1 METRKIVIEIV
12 SKGAATPSQSQKIIE
27 KVQNTETTETIET
40 IKEGTLVSSV
50 VVNQAF
56 NQVKGLVKN
65 AAFYYMNKNFT
76 LKENYLMQR
85 NVDNALTSINKVVSF
100 GVSVAGGFAV
110 GNWAGAAVAAVG
122 WTANEAFNIFKRQD
136 QTMMGLNT
144 TNIQTAFQQTRAGLN
159 NGSRGT
165 QN

>member
-12 SKGAATPSQSQKIIE
+12 SKDATTKSQKIID
-27 KVQNTETTETIET
+27 KVQKRETTETIET
-40 IKEGTLVSSV
+40 IKEGTLVSSL

-56 NQVKGLVKN
+56 TQVKGLVKN
-65 AAFYYMNKNFT
+65 AALYYMNKHFT

-85 NVDNALTSINKVVSF
+85 NVDNALTTINKVASF
-100 GVSVAGGFAV
+100 GTSVAGGFLL
-110 GNWAGAAVAAVG
+110 GNVPGAAVAAVG
-122 WTANEAFNIFKRQD
+122 WVANEAFTAFKRQD

-144 TNIQTAFQQTRAGLN
+144 TNIQTAFQRTRAGLSD
-159 NGSRGT
+159 GSRGT

>member
-12 SKGAATPSQSQKIIE
+12 SKDATTKSQKIID
-27 KVQNTETTETIET
+27 KVQKTDTTETIET
-40 IKEGTLVSSV
+40 VKEGTLVSSV

-65 AAFYYMNKNFT
+65 ASLYYMNKHFT

-100 GVSVAGGFAV
+100 GITVAGGFAL
-110 GNWAGAAVAAVG
+110 GNVAGAAVAAVG
-122 WTANEAFNIFKRQD
+122 WAANEAFTIFKRQD

-144 TNIQTAFQQTRAGLN
+144 TNIQTAFQQTRAGLSD
-159 NGSRGT
+159 GSRGT

>member
-12 SKGAATPSQSQKIIE
+12 SKGATTPSQSQKIIE
-27 KVQNTETTETIET
+27 KVQKTETTETIET

-85 NVDNALTSINKVVSF
+85 NVDNALTSINKVASF
-100 GVSVAGGFAV
+100 GVSVAGGFAL

-122 WTANEAFNIFKRQD
+122 WSANEAFNIFKRQD

-144 TNIQTAFQQTRAGLN
+144 TNIQTAFQQTRAGLSD
-159 NGSRGT
+159 GSRGT

>member
-12 SKGAATPSQSQKIIE
+12 SKGATTPSKSQKIID
-27 KVQNTETTETIET
+27 KVQKTDTTETIET
-40 IKEGTLVSSV
+40 VKEGTLVSSV

-65 AAFYYMNKNFT
+65 AALYYMNKHFT

-100 GVSVAGGFAV
+100 GTSVAGGFLL
-110 GNWAGAAVAAVG
+110 GNVAGAAVAAVG
-122 WTANEAFNIFKRQD
+122 WVANEAFTAFKRQD

-144 TNIQTAFQQTRAGLN
+144 TNIQTAFQRTRAGLS

>member
-12 SKGAATPSQSQKIIE
+12 SKDATTKSQKIID
-27 KVQNTETTETIET
+27 KVQKTDTTETIET
-40 IKEGTLVSSV
+40 VKEGTLVSSV

-65 AAFYYMNKNFT
+65 ASLYYMNKHFT

-100 GVSVAGGFAV
+100 GTTVAGGFAL
-110 GNWAGAAVAAVG
+110 GNWVGAAVAAVG
-122 WTANEAFNIFKRQD
+122 WAANEAFTIFKRQD

-144 TNIQTAFQQTRAGLN
+144 TNIQTAFQQTRAGLSD
-159 NGSRGT
+159 GSRGT

>member
-12 SKGAATPSQSQKIIE
+12 SKEATTKSQKIID
-27 KVQNTETTETIET
+27 KVQKTDTTETIET
-40 IKEGTLVSSV
+40 VKEGTLVSSL

-56 NQVKGLVKN
+56 TQVKGLVKN
-65 AAFYYMNKNFT
+65 AALYYMNKNFT

-100 GVSVAGGFAV
+100 GTSVAGGFLL
-110 GNWAGAAVAAVG
+110 GNVAGAAVAAVG
-122 WTANEAFNIFKRQD
+122 WAANEAFTIFKRQD
-136 QTMMGLNT
+136 QAMMGLNT

-159 NGSRGT
+159 DGSRGT

>member
-12 SKGAATPSQSQKIIE
+12 SKEATTKSQKIID
-27 KVQNTETTETIET
+27 KVQKRETTETIET
-40 IKEGTLVSSV
+40 IKEGTLVSSL

-56 NQVKGLVKN
+56 TQVKGLVKN
-65 AAFYYMNKNFT
+65 AALYYMNKHFT

-85 NVDNALTSINKVVSF
+85 NVDNALTTINKVASF
-100 GVSVAGGFAV
+100 GTSVAGGFLLGSV
-110 GNWAGAAVAAVG
+110 PGAAVAAVG
-122 WTANEAFNIFKRQD
+122 WVANEAFTVFKRQD

-144 TNIQTAFQQTRAGLN
+144 TNIQTAFQRTRAGLS

>member
-12 SKGAATPSQSQKIIE
+12 SKEATTKSQKIID
-27 KVQNTETTETIET
+27 KVQKTETTETIET
-40 IKEGTLVSSV
+40 IKEGTLVSSL

-56 NQVKGLVKN
+56 TQVKGLVKN
-65 AAFYYMNKNFT
+65 AALYYMNKHFT

-85 NVDNALTSINKVVSF
+85 NVDNALTTINKVASF
-100 GVSVAGGFAV
+100 GTSVAGGFLL
-110 GNWAGAAVAAVG
+110 GRGTGAAVAAVG
-122 WTANEAFNIFKRQD
+122 WVANEAFTAFKRQD

-144 TNIQTAFQQTRAGLN
+144 TNIQTAFQRTRAGLS

>member
-12 SKGAATPSQSQKIIE
+12 SKDTSTKSQKIID
-27 KVQNTETTETIET
+27 KVQKTDTTETIET
-40 IKEGTLVSSV
+40 VKEGTLVSSL

-56 NQVKGLVKN
+56 TQVKGLVKN

-100 GVSVAGGFAV
+100 GTSVVGGFLL
-110 GNWAGAAVAAVG
+110 GNVAGAAVAAVG
-122 WTANEAFNIFKRQD
+122 WAANEAFTSFKRQD

-144 TNIQTAFQQTRAGLN
+144 TNIQTAFQQTRAGLSD
-159 NGSRGT
+159 GSRGT

>member
-12 SKGAATPSQSQKIIE
+12 SKEATTKSQKIID
-27 KVQNTETTETIET
+27 KVQKTDTTETIET
-40 IKEGTLVSSV
+40 VKEGTLVSSL

-56 NQVKGLVKN
+56 TQVKGLVKN
-65 AAFYYMNKNFT
+65 AALYYMNKNFT

-100 GVSVAGGFAV
+100 GTSVAGGFLL
-110 GNWAGAAVAAVG
+110 GNVAGAAVAAVG
-122 WTANEAFNIFKRQD
+122 WAANEAFTSFKRQD
-136 QTMMGLNT
+136 QAMMGLNT
-144 TNIQTAFQQTRAGLN
+144 TNIQTAFQQTRAGLSD
-159 NGSRGT
+159 GSRGT

>member
-12 SKGAATPSQSQKIIE
+12 SKEASTPSQKIID
-27 KVQNTETTETIET
+27 KVQKTDTTQTIET
-40 IKEGTLVSSV
+40 IKDGTLISSL

-76 LKENYLMQR
+76 LKENYIR
-85 NVDNALTSINKVVSF
+85 NRDVENALTSINKITSL
-100 GVSVAGGFAV
+100 GTSVAGGFLL
-110 GNWAGAAVAAVG
+110 GNVAGAAVAAAG
-122 WTANEAFNIFKRQD
+122 WAANEAFTAFKRQD
-136 QTMMGLNT
+136 QAMMGLNT
-144 TNIQTAFQQTRAGLN
+144 TNIQNAYQRTRAGLN
-159 NGSRGT
+159 DGGRGT